1 MNLKIQFDCAN
12 VDWEIV
18 ASTLKKV
25 GMASYS
31 PEIHQQA
38 FANSRVVVFVF
49 DGDRL
54 VGFGRALADGVYQ
67 GAVYDV
73 AILPEYQ
80 GQGIGRMIVERIKR
94 SLPQC
99 NLILYAAP
107 GKENFYAKLG
117 FKRMKTGMAL
127 FGQAAE
133 MARKGFTD

>member
-1 MNLKIQFDCAN
+1 MNLKIQCDCAN
-12 VDWEIV
+12 VDWARV
-18 ASTLKKV
+18 AGTLKRV
-25 GMASYS
+25 GMASYA

-38 FANSRVVVFVF
+38 FASSQVVVFVF
-49 DGDRL
+49 DGDGL

-67 GAVYDV
+67 GAIYDV

-80 GQGIGRMIVERIKR
+80 GQGIGRMIIERIKR

-107 GKENFYAKLG
+107 GKEKFYAKLG

-127 FGQAAE
+127 FCRAAE
-133 MARKGFTD
+133 MAKKGFTE